1 MQKKEK
7 DVVIGVLALQGAFSE
22 HQKCLER
29 GTNCKTVQIRKASQ
43 LEDIDG
49 IIFPGGESTAMG
61 LIGGYDNIWDS
72 LKEFVQTGKPVW
84 GTCAGMILLADRC
97 VGGSAVI
104 ENGQSLIG
112 GVDILVCRNYFG
124 SQVSSF
130 EMETPC
136 PPGFEDDGPFPGV
149 FIRAPAILTVGDE
162 VDILGKV
169 IATPC
174 RQAAVVLSELE
185 RKIEANEDVI
195 MMNVVDALERKS
207 GQDIKYK
214 NVTKEVDEDN
224 KNDSKIELPGAADG
238 TNAREVICAA
248 RKKQVLV
255 TSFHPELI
263 NDDRWHQ
270 YFHKMVVD
278 HLQDS

>member
-1 MQKKEK
+1 
-7 DVVIGVLALQGAFSE
+7 
-22 HQKCLER
+22 
-29 GTNCKTVQIRKASQ
+29 
-43 LEDIDG
+43 
-49 IIFPGGESTAMG
+49 MG
-61 LIGGYDNIWDS
+61 
-72 LKEFVQTGKPVW
+72 
-84 GTCAGMILLADRC
+84 
-97 VGGSAVI
+97 
-104 ENGQSLIG
+104 
-112 GVDILVCRNYFG
+112 
-124 SQVSSF
+124 
-130 EMETPC
+130 
-136 PPGFEDDGPFPGV
+136 
-149 FIRAPAILTVGDE
+149 
-162 VDILGKV
+162 DILGKV

-214 NVTKEVDEDN
+214 NDN
-224 KNDSKIELPGAADG
+224 KIELPGAADG

-263 NDDRWHQ
+263 NDYRWHK